1 MKKEEGL
8 TVEIKLA
15 QAESLIARWDRDG
28 GLSYRELARVHIDIY
43 NGAENQRFQLET

>member
-28 GLSYRELARVHIDIY
+28 GFSYRELARVLFDLF
-43 NGAENQRFQLET
+43 NGAENQRFQVEP